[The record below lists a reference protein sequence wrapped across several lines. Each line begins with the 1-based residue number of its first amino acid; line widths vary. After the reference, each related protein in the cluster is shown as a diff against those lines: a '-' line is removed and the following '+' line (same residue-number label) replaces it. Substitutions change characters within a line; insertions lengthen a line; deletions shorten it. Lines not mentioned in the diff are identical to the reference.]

1 MKKLVMM
8 LMTGL
13 MFCALYS
20 QMLNIVTEEYPPY
33 NYTQNGKV
41 TGVSTEVVEAVLEVS
56 GLKGKI
62 AVYPWKRA
70 YVMAENDP
78 NTLIYSMGRTPERE
92 AKFKWVGVVAP
103 YDVYLFSLNSR
114 KDIHIKTLDDA
125 KKYKS
130 GTTQND
136 AREQYLIKKGFKV
149 GDHIDNSATNAQNLE
164 KLLINRIDLWPIAEL
179 VAKQMVK
186 DKGMDPDKTLA
197 KSFHITDLSSD
208 GLYMAF
214 SLSTS
219 DEVVKKFKDGLA
231 KIKKDGTY
239 QRILKKYN
247 IKM

>member
-1 MKKLVMM
+1 
-8 LMTGL
+8 
-13 MFCALYS
+13 
-20 QMLNIVTEEYPPY
+20 
-33 NYTQNGKV
+33 
-41 TGVSTEVVEAVLEVS
+41 
-56 GLKGKI
+56 
-62 AVYPWKRA
+62 
-70 YVMAENDP
+70 
-78 NTLIYSMGRTPERE
+78 MGRTPERE

-179 VAKQMVK
+179 VAKQIVK

-197 KSFHITDLSSD
+197 KSFHIIDLSSD